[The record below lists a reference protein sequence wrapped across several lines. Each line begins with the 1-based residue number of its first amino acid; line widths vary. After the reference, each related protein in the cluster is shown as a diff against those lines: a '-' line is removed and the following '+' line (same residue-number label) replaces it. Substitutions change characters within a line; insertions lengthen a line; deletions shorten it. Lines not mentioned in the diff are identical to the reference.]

1 MSVFD
6 DRSRNA
12 PPYATRRAI
21 AFDDLNNPGRE
32 LRGRHSDCEGA
43 LPLSDMQQV
52 GPTVGT
58 ARVRILTGAW
68 FSTCGS
74 TVRMSHDLADQRI
87 PDRSSPDSKVQFA
100 QDPLDPQVRTW
111 RTMTMTS

>member
-6 DRSRNA
+6 DPSRNA

-21 AFDDLNNPGRE
+21 AFDDLDDPGRE
-32 LRGRHSDCEGA
+32 LRSRHSDREGA
-43 LPLSDMQQV
+43 LPLADMQQV
-52 GPTVGT
+52 GTTVGT

-68 FSTCGS
+68 ISASGS

-87 PDRSSPDSKVQFA
+87 PR
-100 QDPLDPQVRTW
+100 QVFPR
-111 RTMTMTS
+111 